1 MDNVKQQI
9 KTPSLL
15 HTRKYLAF
23 WLASLVSNI
32 GSWMQQ
38 VAQPWIIL
46 TMSGSSFMVGLDSF
60 MLNAPGIVFTLWGGI
75 LADRLNRKNVI
86 LLFQG
91 IQCLSIV
98 ILLVLYLVHALQV
111 WMIIVIS
118 LVVGTTDSL
127 SMPSFQSIVPSLVK
141 PKDIPL
147 AITLN
152 STQFNLSRMLGPA
165 IAGVLLAKF
174 GAITCFGANTLSYI
188 PFFVSLYWIYPK
200 KAEEVKKPQAEA
212 LSRLRD
218 FPVLLRDHKIQGSLA
233 TIFVTSFFCAP
244 LITFTPVL
252 ILSIF
257 HGAVGDYGEVMG
269 AFGLGGLLGASMGF
283 IPIPVTMKRNRI
295 ASIVAL
301 FLGIT
306 VFTIALIHSL
316 FLLFA
321 LMVIAGITLTLSN
334 IYVGTYLQEH
344 ATNSNRGKIVSL
356 YQLSLQAGL
365 ASGSISIGILSS
377 HLGIA
382 KALIISGILA
392 AILHFLIL
400 KRSVSKL

>member
-1 MDNVKQQI
+1 
-9 KTPSLL
+9 
-15 HTRKYLAF
+15 
-23 WLASLVSNI
+23 
-32 GSWMQQ
+32 
-38 VAQPWIIL
+38 
-46 TMSGSSFMVGLDSF
+46 
-60 MLNAPGIVFTLWGGI
+60 
-75 LADRLNRKNVI
+75 
-86 LLFQG
+86 
-91 IQCLSIV
+91 
-98 ILLVLYLVHALQV
+98 
-111 WMIIVIS
+111 
-118 LVVGTTDSL
+118 
-127 SMPSFQSIVPSLVK
+127 
-141 PKDIPL
+141 
-147 AITLN
+147 
-152 STQFNLSRMLGPA
+152 
-165 IAGVLLAKF
+165 
-174 GAITCFGANTLSYI
+174 
-188 PFFVSLYWIYPK
+188 
-200 KAEEVKKPQAEA
+200 
-212 LSRLRD
+212 
-218 FPVLLRDHKIQGSLA
+218 
-233 TIFVTSFFCAP
+233 
-244 LITFTPVL
+244 
-252 ILSIF
+252 
-257 HGAVGDYGEVMG
+257 
-269 AFGLGGLLGASMGF
+269 MGF
-283 IPIPVTMKRNRI
+283 ITIPVTMKRNRI